1 MIGVSESHTD
11 TSWIGPNG
19 EQRFHGLL
27 SAFRRLDDRLALL
40 LAAAHSS
47 EAELDSQTYPGLT
60 ISRSES
66 LQLLGREPGS
76 SAFVLDEGAL
86 QTQLFDPLEND
97 NAKLTWLAR
106 EYELSAFDQDV
117 ILIALATEL
126 DLRYEK
132 LFAYLQDD
140 ITCKRPTVDLVLSLL
155 CPSTRTR
162 EARRMHFMPDG
173 LLIRNKL
180 LHLTTDSDQGRSM
193 PARQI
198 RLDEG
203 VVNLLLGGKGLDR
216 RLASCCALVEPDRSL
231 ADVPINDDLKRALQ
245 VLIAEPERQPFKLH
259 FRGPLGTGKRE
270 TAEALAAGLGLQ
282 LLAVDIEELQAISP
296 NFDDGLKLVF
306 REARFRR
313 ALTYLEN
320 FEFLTG
326 EARAVFY
333 RRFLKAVNEDSS
345 LTLLAGAESLGL
357 TTKIHEVVF
366 PVPSFAQRR
375 TCWHEQLRQHGIALD
390 EATLDA
396 LASGFHLSYG
406 EIVTAI
412 SRAIDQ
418 AQWRAA
424 GQTEAAPAGALKS
437 SPTAQDLF
445 ACARARLS
453 HNLGQF
459 ARKIDPK
466 YDWSDLVLPTDQLSQ
481 LREMCARH
489 KHQHLVYD
497 KWEFGK
503 KLSLGKGINALY
515 SGHPGTGKTMAAEII
530 ANELTLDLYKIDLSQ
545 VISKYIGE
553 TEKSLNRIFKEA
565 QAGSAILF
573 FDEAD
578 AIFGKRTEVKD
589 SHDRYA
595 NIEVSY
601 LLQKMEEYDGIAI
614 LATNLRQNIDVA
626 FLRRM
631 QFIVEFPFPD
641 EEHRKR
647 IWEVVFP
654 REAPI
659 AGDVDF
665 DMLARSIRLA
675 GANLKSI
682 GLAAAFSA
690 AGDGGVI
697 QQQHV
702 IRAARREFQKLG
714 QSWNESDRHPEER
727 SDIRRKSE
735 TVEPDSKDD

>member
-1 MIGVSESHTD
+1 
-11 TSWIGPNG
+11 
-19 EQRFHGLL
+19 
-27 SAFRRLDDRLALL
+27 LDDRLGLL

-60 ISRSES
+60 ISRSEC
-66 LQLLGREPGS
+66 LQLLGREPGA

-86 QTQLFDPLEND
+86 QPPLFDPVEND
-97 NAKLTWLAR
+97 EAKLTWLAR
-106 EYELSAFDQDV
+106 EFELSAFDQDV

-155 CPSTRTR
+155 CPSTQTR
-162 EARRMHFMPDG
+162 EARRRHFMPDS

-180 LHLTTDSDQGRSM
+180 LHLTTDSDQVRSM

-203 VVNLLLGGKGLDR
+203 VINLLLGGKGLDQ
-216 RLASCCALVEPDRSL
+216 RLASCCALVEPARSL
-231 ADVPINDDLKRALQ
+231 ADVPIDDLKRALQ

-259 FRGPLGTGKRE
+259 FRGPLGTGKRQ
-270 TAEALAAGLGLQ
+270 TAEALAAGMGLQ
-282 LLAVDIEELQAISP
+282 FLAVDIEELQAISP

-333 RRFLKAVNEDSS
+333 RRFLKAVNEDTN
-345 LTLLAGAESLGL
+345 LTVLAGAESLGL

-375 TCWHEQLRQHGIALD
+375 TCWLEQLCRHSIAVD
-390 EATLDA
+390 EAAVDG

-406 EIVTAI
+406 EIATAV
-412 SRAIDQ
+412 STAIDQ
-418 AQWRAA
+418 AHWRAA
-424 GQTEAAPAGALKS
+424 GQAESAPDRALNS
-437 SPTAQDLF
+437 SPTALDLF
-445 ACARARLS
+445 ASARARLS
-453 HNLGQF
+453 HNLAQF

-481 LREMCARH
+481 LREMCARYEY
-489 KHQHLVYD
+489 QHLVYD

-530 ANELTLDLYKIDLSQ
+530 ANELALDLYKIDLSQ

-654 REAPI
+654 PEAPL
-659 AGDVDF
+659 AGDVDLNL
-665 DMLARSIRLA
+665 LAGSIRLA
-675 GANLKSI
+675 GGNLKSI
-682 GLAAAFSA
+682 GLAAAFYA
-690 AGDGGVI
+690 ASDGGVI
-697 QQQHV
+697 QQQHLMT
-702 IRAARREFQKLG
+702 AARREFQKLG
-714 QSWNESDRHPEER
+714 QSWEESNRQPEE
-727 SDIRRKSE
+727 I
-735 TVEPDSKDD
+735 

>member
-1 MIGVSESHTD
+1 MIGVSESPRE
-11 TSWIGPNG
+11 TSWIGPQG
-19 EQRFHGLL
+19 EHQFHGLL
-27 SAFRRLDDRLALL
+27 AAFRRLDGRLGLL

-66 LQLLGREPGS
+66 LQLLGREPGA
-76 SAFVLDEGAL
+76 SAFVLDESAL
-86 QTQLFDPLEND
+86 QSPLFNPVEND

-106 EYELSAFDQDV
+106 EFELSAFDQDV
-117 ILIALATEL
+117 ILIGLATEL

-155 CPSTRTR
+155 CPSTQSR
-162 EARRMHFMPDG
+162 EVRRRHFMPDG
-173 LLIRNKL
+173 LLIRHKL

-203 VVNLLLGGKGLDR
+203 VINLLLGGKGLDQ
-216 RLASCCALVEPDRSL
+216 RLASCCALVEPVRSL
-231 ADVPINDDLKRALQ
+231 ADVPIDDELKRALQ
-245 VLIAEPERQPFKLH
+245 VLIAESERQPFKLY
-259 FRGPLGTGKRE
+259 FRGPLGTGKRQ
-270 TAEALAAGLGLQ
+270 TAEALAAGMGLQ
-282 LLAVDIEELQAISP
+282 LLAADIEELQAISP

-320 FEFLTG
+320 FDFLTG

-345 LTLLAGAESLGL
+345 LTVLAGAESLGL

-375 TCWHEQLRQHGIALD
+375 RCWHEQLSQHSIALD

-412 SRAIDQ
+412 STAINQ

-424 GQTEAAPAGALKS
+424 GQTESAPDRALNS
-437 SPTAQDLF
+437 SPTALDLF
-445 ACARARLS
+445 ASARARLS
-453 HNLGQF
+453 HNLAQF

-466 YDWSDLVLPTDQLSQ
+466 YDWSDLVLPTDQFSQ
-481 LREMCARH
+481 LRDMCARY
-489 KHQHLVYD
+489 KYQHLVYD

-614 LATNLRQNIDVA
+614 LATNLRQNIDEA

-631 QFIVEFPFPD
+631 QFIVEFPFPN
-641 EEHRKR
+641 EEHRRR
-647 IWEVVFP
+647 IWEVIFP
-654 REAPI
+654 PQAPV
-659 AGDVDF
+659 AADLDF
-665 DMLARSIRLA
+665 DLLARSIRLA
-675 GANLKSI
+675 GGNLKSI
-682 GLAAAFSA
+682 GLAAAFHA

-697 QQQHV
+697 KQEHL
-702 IRAARREFQKLG
+702 IKAARREFQKLG
-714 QSWNESDRHPEER
+714 RNWNEKDWKNDEVFAV
-727 SDIRRKSE
+727 SE
-735 TVEPDSKDD
+735 